1 MDNHTHNH
9 VSHIH
14 NPWGK
19 FQPVHQNPTQS
30 LRPPYHN
37 HPHSNM
43 GGYHPPMRPTNCG
56 GNHFGS
62 TMPRENIG
70 NWTSNVPPPPPPP
83 PGYMS
88 HRAPPISQSGSDS
101 SLPLSLRQVLGEK
114 LEQEIFPGDGAI
126 PSVDFSKDDSPS
138 VSKRWSISSFPPQ
151 ISTQNLSN
159 GLSNE
164 SSTWGTNY
172 HVHQPIPAFQQGD
185 TTISDLAASW
195 PIWSSPGP
203 THQPQ
208 SPFSPAGSLPTSIS
222 GMEESGWSSSLET
235 TPPSD
240 LVELMKS
247 LDIAEH
253 IPALKVD
260 HTHLITIY
268 FFLTYRIVS

>member
-19 FQPVHQNPTQS
+19 FQHVHQNSTQS

-37 HPHSNM
+37 RPHSNA
-43 GGYHPPMRPTNCG
+43 GGYHPPVRPTNYG
-56 GNHFGS
+56 TNHFGS
-62 TMPRENIG
+62 TMPRETMG
-70 NWTSNVPPPPPPP
+70 NWTSNVPPPPP
-83 PGYMS
+83 GYMS
-88 HRAPPISQSGSDS
+88 HKASPISQSGSDS

-138 VSKRWSISSFPPQ
+138 LSKRWSISSFPPQ

-164 SSTWGTNY
+164 SSTWGNNY
-172 HVHQPIPAFQQGD
+172 HTHQPIPAFHQGD

-195 PIWSSPGP
+195 PIWSSPGT

-208 SPFSPAGSLPTSIS
+208 SPFSPAGSLPTSIT
-222 GMEESGWSSSLET
+222 GMDESGWSSSLET

-260 HTHLITIY
+260 HTHLITKY
-268 FFLTYRIVS
+268 FVSHF